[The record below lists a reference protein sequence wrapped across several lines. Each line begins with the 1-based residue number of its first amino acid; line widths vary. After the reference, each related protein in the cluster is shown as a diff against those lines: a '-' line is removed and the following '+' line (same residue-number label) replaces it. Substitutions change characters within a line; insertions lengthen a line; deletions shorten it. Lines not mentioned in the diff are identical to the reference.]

1 MAHEE
6 RTNNEEAQVPLYLYP
21 FQLTDVS
28 LHEIVV
34 THHDPDQAEQEEVPL
49 KLRLI
54 IGSEPPD
61 ADEFGL
67 LLTFETTVPVDEPEY
82 DIFLAIEGSFEA
94 TPEVEIPDPET
105 IERFKSSDAAIL
117 LWPYL
122 RQTLHDITTR
132 MRLGLPPLP
141 IIDPRA
147 LVEPPFSE
155 ETEEDA
161 E

>member
-6 RTNNEEAQVPLYLYP
+6 RTNNEEAQVPLHLFP

-28 LHEIVV
+28 LYEIVV

-54 IGSEPPD
+54 IGSEPLD
-61 ADEFGL
+61 AEEFGL

-94 TPEVEIPDPET
+94 IPEVEISDPEE
-105 IERFKSSDAAIL
+105 IKKFKSSDAAIL

-147 LVEPPFSE
+147 LVESPLSG
-155 ETEEDA
+155 ETEDA